1 MSGTQQQ
8 NEEED
13 DAGGAR
19 ARSSRMRK
27 FRRYASRLTGP
38 ISEMSGAKRT
48 VLRPDKMAIS
58 IPSGQARLHRSAPP
72 APRIVDDGRPPT
84 DYSSGQIQNMM
95 SRKRTEI
102 EELTKRRERS
112 HAAIQ
117 AANTGPLS
125 SFSSMLGC
133 TAMPTCDADGVQ
145 VNEEVRRRADRR
157 LAVVSPSRRAPRARA
172 LPWNRRKCWTST
184 PRSSAKRRR
193 SSRSSSVY
201 TRPNAIGSRTTRA
214 RRRACASCEQRGARA
229 RRRRRPP
236 CVYINF
242 WSCAQGG
249 REERRLREAA
259 AISHCF

>member
-1 MSGTQQQ
+1 
-8 NEEED
+8 
-13 DAGGAR
+13 
-19 ARSSRMRK
+19 
-27 FRRYASRLTGP
+27 
-38 ISEMSGAKRT
+38 
-48 VLRPDKMAIS
+48 MAIS

-157 LAVVSPSRRAPRARA
+157 LAVVSPSRRAPRARVA
-172 LPWNRRKCWTST
+172 LEPQEMLDKHTSELGKKKKELKELERLHKT
-184 PRSSAKRRR
+184 
-193 SSRSSSVY
+193 
-201 TRPNAIGSRTTRA
+201 
-214 RRRACASCEQRGARA
+214 QRDWESDNPG
-229 RRRRRPP
+229 
-236 CVYINF
+236 
-242 WSCAQGG
+242 
-249 REERRLREAA
+249 AA
-259 AISHCF
+259 ACMCLM

>member
-1 MSGTQQQ
+1 MLPSPDLSIWGQLTNSLKCQVR
-8 NEEED
+8 N
-13 DAGGAR
+13 G
-19 ARSSRMRK
+19 RSCDP
-27 FRRYASRLTGP
+27 T
-38 ISEMSGAKRT
+38 
-48 VLRPDKMAIS
+48 KMAIS

-145 VNEEVRRRADRR
+145 VNEEVRGAGGLVFSLTPR
-157 LAVVSPSRRAPRARA
+157 RARA
-172 LPWNRRKCWTST
+172 PSRKCWTST
-184 PRSSAKRRR
+184 PRSSARRGR

-201 TRPNAIGSRTTRA
+201 TRPSAIGNRTTRA
-214 RRRACASCEQRGARA
+214 RRRACA
-229 RRRRRPP
+229 
-236 CVYINF
+236 
-242 WSCAQGG
+242 
-249 REERRLREAA
+249 
-259 AISHCF
+259 